1 MIKAALRGT
10 TRFKTTRLAT
20 AIFLASLV
28 ASAILVASRLI
39 SARFATL
46 RGSVFRRRQIAAAHA
61 WALRPTPAMAS
72 ATAAPTPTSAAVTTP
87 VSAAIR
93 ASAITLAGAIAA
105 SAGAWRV
112 VLRRIVMGR
121 KILGGGGVGI
131 RLALLRVMSIVVHF
145 GGVGTEGFVGTG
157 MVFDDAGLLVVRK
170 RIVVRRFVLRSFV
183 LKGFVG
189 DFLAVSFADVAF
201 FILMRGSGMGE
212 RFARQ

>member
-10 TRFKTTRLAT
+10 TRFETTRLAT

-28 ASAILVASRLI
+28 ASAIIVAPRLV

-46 RGSVFRRRQIAAAHA
+46 WGSVFRRRQIAAAHA
-61 WALRPTPAMAS
+61 WALRPTSAMAS
-72 ATAAPTPTSAAVTTP
+72 ATAAPTSTSAPVTTAVTT
-87 VSAAIR
+87 AIA

-121 KILGGGGVGI
+121 KILWCGGVGI
-131 RLALLRVMSIVVHF
+131 RLALLRVMSIVVNF
-145 GGVGTEGFVGTG
+145 GSVGTERFVGTG
-157 MVFDDAGLLVVRK
+157 MVFDDAGLLIVRK
-170 RIVVRRFVLRSFV
+170 RIVVRRFVMRSFV
-183 LKGFVG
+183 LEGFVE
-189 DFLAVSFADVAF
+189 DFLSVSFAGVPF